1 MKFPVMAAPL
11 FLLVVGCAARDG
23 MVASNLPPK
32 SRFVSLGSSF
42 AAGVGIGQMQAT
54 KQSRCGRTVNNYA
67 TLLAARRNLDLIDV
81 SCGGATTEHVLGPWN
96 ELPAQ
101 IDAVTRDARL
111 VSITIGGNDL
121 RFVAWLRAGSC
132 RAGAVAGPCGSVP
145 LPVEADYLKLDRS
158 LRAIAAEVRRRA
170 PAARLVFVPY
180 VAMNSEKPCSL
191 ETISA
196 PDAAEARI
204 MAQRLAATTRAAAR
218 ASHADVL
225 DVDVA
230 SKGHTPCSPVPWS
243 MGLAPGYQRSQGAPW
258 HPNAAGHVAIAD
270 MLDKLLGRSKG
281 H

>member
-1 MKFPVMAAPL
+1 MKFPAMAAAL
-11 FLLVVGCAARDG
+11 FLLVGGCAARDG
-23 MVASNLPPK
+23 MLASNLPPK

-42 AAGVGIGQMQAT
+42 AAGVGIGQLQAT
-54 KQSRCGRTVNNYA
+54 TQSRCGRTMNNYA

-81 SCGGATTEHVLGPWN
+81 SCGGATTEHVLGPWH

-101 IDAVTRDARL
+101 IDAVTSDARL

-121 RFVAWLRAGSC
+121 RFVAWLRSGSC

-145 LPVEADYLKLDRS
+145 LPVQADYLKLDRN
-158 LRAIAAEVRRRA
+158 LRTIAAEVRRRA

-180 VAMNSEKPCSL
+180 VAMNSEKPCPL

-204 MAQRLAATTRAAAR
+204 MARRLAETTRTAAQV
-218 ASHADVL
+218 SHADVL
-225 DVDVA
+225 GVDVV
-230 SKGHTPCSPVPWS
+230 SKSHTPCSPAPWS
-243 MGLAPGYQRSQGAPW
+243 MGLAPGYQRSHGAPW